1 MSRDPQTVRQDDPR
15 PDEEETQEP
24 IRTLLWTAATI
35 RPLDEVAALVS
46 LLRRT
51 GEVPSPAD
59 EALKAAAVARPLD
72 EVRQLVLM
80 LNEPPEQLEEADA
93 TLRAAAVGRPI
104 EDVAELVNILGTE
117 EGQEAPAPAAQKP
130 AAVRPSAPEPVRA
143 VAQEK
148 PAPAPQAP
156 VETPA
161 AAQAPVQ
168 VPAAPA
174 PAAAPAAAAHRQEAE
189 RSEQAEPR
197 TDTFRFV
204 PPTVQRHHAAPAH
217 SAPRTA
223 RPESARRAPAGTGGL
238 QALHSVLR
246 WPAGAALIAIGL
258 VHLPKDLTELRSG
271 GYADAVSLVV
281 TVLCLFVAVWLMV
294 QDMVWTWAA
303 GAVASAAVLVIHSM
317 VGFGS
322 IDLPES
328 SLGGSY
334 AWARAVALVCA
345 IAALAL
351 SGSALMRR
359 RAAVG
364 ARGVRS

>member
-15 PDEEETQEP
+15 PEEAEETQEP

-117 EGQEAPAPAAQKP
+117 EGQEAPAPVAQKP
-130 AAVRPSAPEPVRA
+130 AAVRPPAPEPVTA

-161 AAQAPVQ
+161 AAPAQAPTA
-168 VPAAPA
+168 AAPA
-174 PAAAPAAAAHRQEAE
+174 PAAHRQDTE
-189 RSEQAEPR
+189 RSEEAEPR

-204 PPTVQRHHAAPAH
+204 PPTVQRHHAPPAH

-223 RPESARRAPAGTGGL
+223 RQDPVRRAPAGTGGL
-238 QALHSVLR
+238 QALRSVLR

-303 GAVASAAVLVIHSM
+303 AAVASAAVLVIHSM